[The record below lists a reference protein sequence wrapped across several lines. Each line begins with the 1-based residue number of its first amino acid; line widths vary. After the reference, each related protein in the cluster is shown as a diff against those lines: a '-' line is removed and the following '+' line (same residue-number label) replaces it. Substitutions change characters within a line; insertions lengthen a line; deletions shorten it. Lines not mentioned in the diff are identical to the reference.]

1 MKEADIVF
9 CPYNYLID
17 PKIRHQMEIDLTD
30 QVVVLDEGHNVEDSA
45 RDAASYSITAIQLQD
60 AMSDL
65 DKMGW

>member
-17 PKIRHQMEIDLTD
+17 PKIRRQMEIDLTD